1 MTRTL
6 ILKEHT
12 AGYNVLSELTE
23 PVTEPLVIK
32 RDGQTLGVL
41 ISAEDYRKVAPL
53 IGHESASPWIEEQ
66 TRLIKLEI
74 EAYERLKPELLKTH
88 KGKFVA
94 ILNGEFIDSDASE
107 SELAERVYDKHGY
120 RTILITEVEET
131 RKIYHMGGP
140 TLVR

>member
-6 ILKEHT
+6 RLKEHT
-12 AGYNVLSELTE
+12 AGYNTLSEITE
-23 PVTEPLVIK
+23 PVTEPLVIE

-53 IGHESASPWIEEQ
+53 IAREPASPWIEEQ

-74 EAYERLKPELLKTH
+74 EAYERLKPELLKSH
-88 KGKFVA
+88 GGQWVA
-94 ILNGEFIDSDASE
+94 ILDGELQDSDVSE
-107 SELAERVYDKHGY
+107 SALVQRVHIKFGS
-120 RTILITEVEET
+120 RTMLIRQILEQQPT
-131 RKIYHMGGP
+131 YHMGGP